1 MSAAPTHLG
10 PVALARGFLTG
21 GVIGAAL
28 CAGVTGVVIE
38 SVPVFL
44 AGLGLPLGYG
54 VLFYV
59 AGIPRR
65 AREAAVVPRVALARI
80 ESLRAGGTETG
91 DVPLTLVLTVA
102 PEAAPSFRVETTH
115 HVNLVDLP
123 RYRVGDVLVVEYP
136 PEQPWRAEVVP
147 RPAAEWARRAAE
159 TVVEPAPESTLVQR
173 PPEGCGF
180 TVVVFIG
187 LLLGAATVL
196 GLFRAELFSPEPVA
210 EEPASSSESS
220 STTVTS
226 ASSSA
231 TITVGPEQ
239 SLLDAG
245 ELRRAVDALARGAD
259 VSQVLT
265 AVIQEHRLS
274 VVFAPA
280 DSAVPRFD
288 LREVPADR
296 IPDLVAQAGGT
307 HDVGSPR
314 TWQVTVVRL
323 PAALTVRATVTGPG
337 GSASVALPPG

>member
-102 PEAAPSFRVETTH
+102 PEAAQSFRVETTH

-123 RYRVGDVLVVEYP
+123 RYRVSDVLVVEYP

-173 PPEGCGF
+173 PPEGCGL
-180 TVVVFIG
+180 TAVVFIG

-210 EEPASSSESS
+210 EQPASSSESS

-245 ELRRAVDALARGAD
+245 ELRQAIDALAGGAD

-296 IPDLVAQAGGT
+296 IPDLVAQARGT

-337 GSASVALPPG
+337 GSASAVLPPG